1 MYEIPNTKSNLI
13 QKGENMKKHILSL
26 TLGSLLVSALSA
38 EDDGF
43 YTSVGYQ
50 IGEAAQMV
58 TNTKGIQELSDN
70 YEKLNNLLTRYSTLN
85 TLIKLS
91 ADPSAVS
98 GAINNLNAGATG
110 LLKEKTNSPAY
121 QAVSLA
127 LNAAVGLWNTIGY
140 AIMCGNG
147 NGTGS
152 GPGSVIFNNQPGQS
166 STAITCNRYEATGP
180 GKSMSIDE
188 FKKLN
193 EAYQI
198 IQQALK
204 NQNGFPELGGNGAKV
219 SVKYSYECKQ
229 ENENSNING
238 GVNQFCE
245 AKNGSSSSGS
255 GSNGS
260 NGTSTQTTTQ
270 DGVTITTTYNSNKA
284 TVKFDITNNAQ
295 QLLNQAANI
304 MQVLNTQCP
313 LVRSTHNEN
322 APGGGQPWGLS
333 TSGNACQI
341 FQQEFSEVT
350 SMIKNAQEIVAQSKI
365 ANANQKAEI
374 ANPSNFNPFTDAS
387 FAQSMLKNA
396 RAQAEMFNLAE
407 QVKQN
412 LEVMQNNNNVNE
424 NLGGFGT
431 GMTNFVS
438 AFLASCRTDGTLPN
452 AGVTNNTW
460 GAGCAYVG
468 ETITALNNSIA
479 HFGTQAQQIQQ
490 AENIADT
497 LVNFKSRYSELGNT
511 YNSITTALSSIP
523 NAQSLQN
530 AVSKKNNPYSPQGIE
545 TNYYLNQN
553 SYNQIQTINQE
564 LGRNPFR
571 KVGIVSSQTNNGA
584 MNGIGIQ
591 VGYKQF
597 FGQKRRWGARYY
609 GFFDYNHA
617 FIKSSFFNS
626 ASDVWTYGFGAD
638 ALYNFIN
645 DKATNFLGKNNKLS
659 VGLFGGIALAG
670 TSWLNSEYVNLATM
684 NNVYNAK
691 MNVAN
696 FQFLFNMG
704 VRMNLARSK
713 KKGSDHAAQ
722 HGIELGLKIPTI
734 NTNYYSFMGAELKYR
749 RLYSVYLNYVFAY

>member
-1 MYEIPNTKSNLI
+1 ML
-13 QKGENMKKHILSL
+13 H
-26 TLGSLLVSALSA
+26 A

-140 AIMCGNG
+140 AVMCGNG
-147 NGTGS
+147 NGTGG
-152 GPGSVIFNNQPGQS
+152 GPGSVVFNGQPGQS
-166 STAITCNRYEATGP
+166 STQITCNRYEATGP

-204 NQNGFPELGGNGAKV
+204 SGNGFPELGGNGTTV
-219 SVKYSYECKQ
+219 NVGYEYECKQ
-229 ENENSNING
+229 TNDING
-238 GVNQFCE
+238 GVNQFCR
-245 AKNGSSSSGS
+245 AKNGSS

-260 NGTSTQTTTQ
+260 STQTTTQ
-270 DGVTITTTYNSNKA
+270 DGVTITTTYNDNKA
-284 TVKFDITNNAQ
+284 TVNFSITNNAQ
-295 QLLNQAANI
+295 NLLNQAANI

-313 LVRSTHNEN
+313 LVRSTNNEN
-322 APGGGQPWGLS
+322 AAGNGSPWGLS
-333 TSGNACQI
+333 TSGDACQI
-341 FQQEFSEVT
+341 FQQEFSQVT
-350 SMIKNAQEIVAQSKI
+350 SMIKNAQEIVAQSQI

-374 ANPSNFNPFTDAS
+374 ANPSNFNPFKDAS

-396 RAQAEMFNLAE
+396 QAQAEMFNLSE
-407 QVKQN
+407 QVKKN

-424 NLGGFGT
+424 KLGGFGHGT
-431 GMTNFVS
+431 TNFVS
-438 AFLASCRTDGTLPN
+438 AFLASCKNGGTLPN
-452 AGVTNNTW
+452 AGVTSDTW
-460 GAGCAYVG
+460 GAGCAYV
-468 ETITALNNSIA
+468 EKTITALNNSIA
-479 HFGTQAQQIQQ
+479 HFGTQAEQIQQ

-497 LVNFKSRYSELGNT
+497 LVNFKSRYNELGNT

-530 AVSKKNNPYSPQGIE
+530 VVSKKNNPYSPQGIE

-553 SYNQIQTINQE
+553 TYNQIQTINQE

-597 FGQKRRWGARYY
+597 FGQKRKWGARYY

-670 TSWLNSEYVNLATM
+670 TSWLNSEYVNLATV

-691 MNVAN
+691 LNVAN

>member
-1 MYEIPNTKSNLI
+1 
-13 QKGENMKKHILSL
+13 MKKTLLLSL
-26 TLGSLLVSALSA
+26 SLSFLLHA

-43 YTSVGYQ
+43 YMSAGYQ

-58 TNTKGIQELSDN
+58 KNTKGIQQLSDN
-70 YEKLNNLLTRYSTLN
+70 YEKLNNLLNNYSTLN

-91 ADPSAVS
+91 ADPSA
-98 GAINNLNAGATG
+98 INDARDNLGSSSRN
-110 LLKEKTNSPAY
+110 LLDVKTNSPAY
-121 QAVSLA
+121 QAVLLA
-127 LNAAVGLWNTIGY
+127 LNAAVGLWQVTSY
-140 AIMCGNG
+140 AFTAC
-147 NGTGS
+147 
-152 GPGSVIFNNQPGQS
+152 GPGHNESANGGIQTFNNVPGQN
-166 STAITCNRYEATGP
+166 TTTITCNSYYEPGHGGP
-180 GKSMSIDE
+180 ISTANYAIINK
-188 FKKLN
+188 
-193 EAYQI
+193 AYQI
-198 IQQALK
+198 IQKALT
-204 NQNGFPELGGNGAKV
+204 A
-219 SVKYSYECKQ
+219 
-229 ENENSNING
+229 
-238 GVNQFCE
+238 
-245 AKNGSSSSGS
+245 
-255 GSNGS
+255 NGS
-260 NGTSTQTTTQ
+260 NGDGVPVLSNTTTKL
-270 DGVTITTTYNSNKA
+270 DFTIQGDKRT
-284 TVKFDITNNAQ
+284 
-295 QLLNQAANI
+295 
-304 MQVLNTQCP
+304 
-313 LVRSTHNEN
+313 
-322 APGGGQPWGLS
+322 GGQPNTPEKFPWSDGKYIHTQWINTTQQS
-333 TSGNACQI
+333 TETKIDTTNSAQELLKQASIIITTLNEACPNFQNGGSGYWQGISGNGTMCGMFKNEISAIQD
-341 FQQEFSEVT
+341 
-350 SMIKNAQEIVAQSKI
+350 MIANAQEAVAQSKI
-365 ANANQKAEI
+365 VSENTQNQNNLDTGK
-374 ANPSNFNPFTDAS
+374 PFNPYTDAS

-396 RAQAEMFNLAE
+396 QAQAEILNQAE
-407 QVKQN
+407 QVVKN
-412 LEVMQNNNNVNE
+412 FEKIPK
-424 NLGGFGT
+424 
-431 GMTNFVS
+431 NFVS
-438 AFLASCRTDGTLPN
+438 DSLGVCYEVQKGERRGTNP
-452 AGVTNNTW
+452 GQVTSNTW
-460 GAGCAYVG
+460 GAGCAYVQ
-468 ETITALNNSIA
+468 ETITNLTNSIA
-479 HFGTQAQQIQQ
+479 HFGTQAQQIEQ

-497 LVNFKSRYSELGNT
+497 LVNFKSKYSELGST
-511 YNSITTALSSIP
+511 YNSITTALSKVP

-530 AVSKKNNPYSPQGIE
+530 VVSKKNNPYSPQGIE

-597 FGQKRRWGARYY
+597 FGQKRKWGTRYY

-704 VRMNLARSK
+704 VRMNLARAK

-722 HGIELGLKIPTI
+722 HGIELGVKIPTI